1 MTEAPTTSSETWID
15 THAHLDGDEFADDL
29 DDVLRRAHA
38 AGVNRIVCPAIGA
51 ASSRR
56 VLELAASR
64 PSLAATV
71 GIHPNCIEDEPE
83 DAWET
88 VVELAETHRDRI
100 VALGE
105 TGLDWYRPYTPRERQ
120 IDFFRRHLELGA
132 RLDLP
137 VIIHCREA
145 DDTML
150 PLLQETMQRRP
161 FRGIMHAC
169 AAPPSLVREYAAL
182 GLFISFAGPV
192 TFTNKSCEPLRESAR
207 IVPED
212 QLLVETDSPYLTPM
226 PHRGKIRRNEPGM
239 VVHTGR
245 FIASLRNTTAAAL
258 AAITTHNACRVFGW
272 EMP

>member
-1 MTEAPTTSSETWID
+1 MPEVPTIPPETWID
-15 THAHLDGDEFADDL
+15 THAHLDGEEFADDL
-29 DDVLRRAHA
+29 DDVLDRARE
-38 AGVNRIVCPAIGA
+38 AGVVRVVCPAIGVG
-51 ASSRR
+51 SSRR
-56 VLELAASR
+56 VLELADGR
-64 PSLAATV
+64 PQLAATV

-83 DAWET
+83 DAWQAI
-88 VVELAETHRDRI
+88 VELAETHRERI

-150 PLLQETMQRRP
+150 PLLKETMQERP

-169 AAPPSLVREYAAL
+169 AAPPELVREYAAL

-192 TFTNKSCEPLRESAR
+192 TFTNKSCEPLRASAR
-207 IVPED
+207 VVPED
-212 QLLVETDSPYLTPM
+212 RLLVETDSPYLTPM
-226 PHRGKIRRNEPGM
+226 PYRGKVRRNEPGM

-245 FIASLRNTTAAAL
+245 FLAELRGMSAGEL
-258 AAITTHNACRVFGW
+258 AEITTRNACRVFGW
-272 EMP
+272 KSA